1 MNMRD
6 RVVWLL
12 VALFAGAV
20 IAVEMTYV
28 DEMSLT
34 KIALCAIALCVIG
47 FAFVKQGGDGKTLR
61 LMKPQPKSRRARATG
76 KD

>member
-12 VALFAGAV
+12 VASFAGGV
-20 IAVEMTYV
+20 IAVEMIYV
-28 DEMSLT
+28 DEMSLN
-34 KIALCAIALCVIG
+34 KIALCAIALGVLG
-47 FAFVKQGGDGKTLR
+47 FAFMKQRGDARSLR
-61 LMKPQPKSRRARATG
+61 PARPHKKSRRAQAAQ